1 MAEKNVEYTKEI
13 LKTAGVAP
21 ERIQMFSCSAAEGQ
35 KFQEEVIRVTEI
47 IENLGTNPIKE
58 SLIKEAEKKD
68 SEERKKKD

>member
-1 MAEKNVEYTKEI
+1 MAAKNVEYTKEI

-47 IENLGTNPIKE
+47 IENLGTNPIKD
-58 SLIKEAEKKD
+58 SLIKEAAKKD
-68 SEERKKKD
+68 SEEKKKKE

>member
-1 MAEKNVEYTKEI
+1 
-13 LKTAGVAP
+13 VAP

-47 IENLGTNPIKE
+47 IEDLGTNPIKE

-68 SEERKKKD
+68 SEEKKKKD